1 MKKFLSKFFKDELP
15 KSWIDLIDLIRK
27 NHPESGGEYRAAMA
41 EIQARSAWELNR
53 ATRGLKNATW
63 ILSFSTIVLC
73 LITLFKN

>member
-1 MKKFLSKFFKDELP
+1 MKRILSKIFKDELP

-53 ATRGLKNATW
+53 ATKGLKNATW

>member
-41 EIQARSAWELNR
+41 EIQVRSAWELNR

>member
-1 MKKFLSKFFKDELP
+1 MKRILSKIFKDELP
-15 KSWIDLIDLIRK
+15 KSWIDLIDLIRM

-41 EIQARSAWELNR
+41 EIQARSSWELNR
-53 ATRGLKNATW
+53 ATKGLKNATQ